1 MRNRDRIIGNLD
13 DLYREAFGRAKERDD
28 AEGMARLDFEYQRD
42 QLWFEVLLDLRDG
55 LTAIGS
61 DDPEEKGTTKS
72 LLEKAQAIRKLTKL
86 R

>member
-1 MRNRDRIIGNLD
+1 MRNRDRISGNLD
-13 DLYREAFGRAKERDD
+13 DLYREAFERAKENDD

-55 LTAIGS
+55 LAAIGTEDS
-61 DDPEEKGTTKS
+61 EEKGSKKS